1 MSNRAGEEIL
11 KVLSALSRP
20 HLGRLHEVGW
30 QVDRCAH
37 TYILAS
43 SRFAKRFCR
52 RRPYRGYALRCHG
65 FFPEGVLADMAK
77 KAVADDWLTVS
88 LPLTACAQ
96 ERERR

>member
-1 MSNRAGEEIL
+1 M
-11 KVLSALSRP
+11 SALVTVTLAVASRP
-20 HLGRLHEVGW
+20 TSGNATRPVFRD

-88 LPLTACAQ
+88 LPLTACTDA
-96 ERERR
+96 